1 MNLPST
7 KQPLPLVLLLQ
18 FYFETAIIMEQRQK
32 TELYPFYIK
41 APAVLLGLVLCVFI
55 LYVLASVFVPLAFAI
70 LFAILLNRL
79 YVWLEKVMPKVPAI
93 ILTILIA
100 ILFLLALFY
109 FLSTQIAGFVN
120 SLPLLKQKLIT
131 LLHEVQHWTKSKMGI
146 NVDKQVASVTNGFNN
161 GGGDMITNTL
171 GTVVAS
177 LGVVVLIPTYVFMLL
192 YYKPLILDFLFQVF
206 KEENSLRVAE
216 ILSETKSAVQSFM
229 IGLLIETAIVCIL
242 NSIALLLIG
251 VPSAIVIGVIGGIL
265 NILPYIG
272 GIVAIA
278 LPVLMVT
285 ITREGYTA
293 QLLVIGAYAV
303 IQFVDNNILVPR
315 IVSKKVQINALISI
329 VIVLLGGLLW
339 GISGMFLSIP
349 FIGVLKIIFDRI
361 DDLKPWGRLLGDEVP
376 TEYSGLI
383 WQKKWNRIFRRL
395 QQKKESEANAAE
407 DGSVS
412 SSA

>member
-1 MNLPST
+1 
-7 KQPLPLVLLLQ
+7 
-18 FYFETAIIMEQRQK
+18 
-32 TELYPFYIK
+32 
-41 APAVLLGLVLCVFI
+41 
-55 LYVLASVFVPLAFAI
+55 
-70 LFAILLNRL
+70 
-79 YVWLEKVMPKVPAI
+79 
-93 ILTILIA
+93 
-100 ILFLLALFY
+100 
-109 FLSTQIAGFVN
+109 
-120 SLPLLKQKLIT
+120 
-131 LLHEVQHWTKSKMGI
+131 
-146 NVDKQVASVTNGFNN
+146 
-161 GGGDMITNTL
+161 MITNTL
-171 GTVVAS
+171 GTLVAS

-285 ITREGYTA
+285 ITRDGYTG
-293 QLLVIGAYAV
+293 QLLVIGAYAI
-303 IQFVDNNILVPR
+303 IQFIDNNILVPR

-339 GISGMFLSIP
+339 GVSGMFLSIP

-376 TEYSGLI
+376 TEYSGLV
-383 WQKKWNRIFRRL
+383 WQKKWTRIFRRL
-395 QQKKESEANAAE
+395 QQKKESEANAA
-407 DGSVS
+407 DDT
-412 SSA
+412 SSAPG